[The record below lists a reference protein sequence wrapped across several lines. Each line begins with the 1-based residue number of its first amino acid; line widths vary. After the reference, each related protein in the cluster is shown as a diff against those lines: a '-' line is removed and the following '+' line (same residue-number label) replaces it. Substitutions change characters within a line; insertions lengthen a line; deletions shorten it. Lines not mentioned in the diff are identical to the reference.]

1 MRRGPARAQAVLS
14 SVRALQ
20 LPLAPARPARDL
32 VARCLEADTAFI
44 RAASADRA
52 NADDVSSDHEGTD
65 CDATVIPDTLE
76 RPAAAVRRRATRA
89 DVLQA
94 TVRDFIADWRDDVAR
109 RDLLNA
115 ALEAA
120 AMPPPC
126 AALGT
131 QTALCG
137 DDVAAMAAAPA
148 ALAAQ
153 AAAELAE
160 HEAMLQDAEAAHELD
175 MADLQDM
182 HQAELDRMEQGCR
195 ALLAGERQ
203 ARATAEAAAAAF
215 EAAAA
220 DAKAA
225 AAVAQRE
232 AAATAAALRQSV
244 ADLSAQLAQ
253 VKATNEAAAKQVC
266 DAQAAADAARADAD
280 AASAREA
287 AALATRDEFAR
298 LMHCSMVLSQQC
310 LGVSLPPTLP
320 DAAKT
325 VRLALADVSHS
336 SRANA

>member
-1 MRRGPARAQAVLS
+1 MRRGPARAQALLS
-14 SVRALQ
+14 SVRAQ
-20 LPLAPARPARDL
+20 LPLPPACPARDL
-32 VARCLEADTAFI
+32 VARCLETDTAFI

-52 NADDVSSDHEGTD
+52 NADDVSDHEGSD

-160 HEAMLQDAEAAHELD
+160 HAAMLQDAEAAHELD

-203 ARATAEAAAAAF
+203 ARAAAE
-215 EAAAA
+215 
-220 DAKAA
+220 AA

-310 LGVSLPPTLP
+310 LGVSLPPAP

-325 VRLALADVSHS
+325 VRLALADVSYS